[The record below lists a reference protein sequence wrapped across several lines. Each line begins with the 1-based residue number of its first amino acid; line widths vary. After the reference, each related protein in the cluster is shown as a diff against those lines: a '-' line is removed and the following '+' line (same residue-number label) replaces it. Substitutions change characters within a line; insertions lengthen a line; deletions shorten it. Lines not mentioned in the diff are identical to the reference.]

1 MLVLLSH
8 WSLPIGVQP
17 VPREFATG
25 GVAWARLVGAQAMH
39 AASTGRAARLVDAVR
54 CMAVAMCCD
63 CAVLGIEMEVIWLTT
78 LRDL

>member
-1 MLVLLSH
+1 
-8 WSLPIGVQP
+8 
-17 VPREFATG
+17 
-25 GVAWARLVGAQAMH
+25 MH